1 MRLICLIL
9 TVSAI
14 FIFMS
19 GTESIKPNEN
29 ITTETVI
36 DYGESE
42 VFSLED
48 RQEAVKLILNE
59 VCDWNTIEQQ
69 HRWNAIEQLYNVRY
83 GGDEASLQEKGFHGY
98 DVIMVFYSDFKTKAD
113 RTSDSGFNPDFVYR
127 NWNWIIGKTSK
138 GQWKLLDWGY

>member
-14 FIFMS
+14 FMFVS

-59 VCDWNTIEQQ
+59 VCDWKHYRTTAPLE
-69 HRWNAIEQLYNVRY
+69 RY
-83 GGDEASLQEKGFHGY
+83 
-98 DVIMVFYSDFKTKAD
+98 
-113 RTSDSGFNPDFVYR
+113 RT
-127 NWNWIIGKTSK
+127 TA
-138 GQWKLLDWGY
+138 

>member
-14 FIFMS
+14 FMFVS

-69 HRWNAIEQLYNVRY
+69 HRWNAIEQLHNVRY
-83 GGDEASLQEKGFHGY
+83 GGDEASLEEKGYNGY
-98 DVIMVFYSDFKTKAD
+98 NDIMVFYSDFKTGRSAD
-113 RTSDSGFNPDFVYR
+113 GGFNRDLEYR
-127 NWNWIIGKTSK
+127 NWEWFLGKNPE
-138 GQWKLLDWGY
+138 GQWKLLTWGYD